1 MIREA
6 TVEAIKRE
14 LAGHLRSRTEWD
26 ELPAVFTLHQGP
38 GLGMHMMRIPV
49 PNDVWTR
56 IGHPPSVVAAL
67 VDIANQLPRHA
78 DGSHMLVMPGAGRLL
93 GVAFRYEAYAVSA
106 DSDSPAA
113 REAARRR
120 TAGGS
125 VPRFKDISGRTE
137 QRCMA
142 AVDID
147 GGRYN
152 ASSNRVDEAGSDA
165 TEPRVDYFAF
175 TDPDRQLFTG
185 RVVDATNRLLNA
197 IKPVPAKGATR

>member
-1 MIREA
+1 M
-6 TVEAIKRE
+6 
-14 LAGHLRSRTEWD
+14 
-26 ELPAVFTLHQGP
+26 FTLHQGP
-38 GLGMHMMRIPV
+38 GLGVRMMRIPV
-49 PNDVWTR
+49 PNDAWTT

-67 VDIANQLPRHA
+67 VDVAIRMPRHT
-78 DGSHMLVMPGAGRLL
+78 DGSHMFVMPSAGKLL
-93 GVAFRYEAYAVSA
+93 GVAFRYEAYAVSTG
-106 DSDSPAA
+106 SDSPAA

-125 VPRFKDISGRTE
+125 VPRFKDISGRIE
-137 QRCMA
+137 QRCMV

-152 ASSNRVDEAGSDA
+152 ASSNRVDETGPDA

-175 TDPDRQLFTG
+175 TDPDRQHFTG